1 MATEYP
7 TDEQL
12 LKVKN
17 WDTLTEG
24 VKPLV
29 QYIESLWW
37 EPDWGFILRKAY
49 RQARKLELHTGG
61 WSGNESIIASL
72 MSNVSFWNLYWEK
85 STVGGHYWFIIPEE
99 DWEREEMKSTG
110 KEKAE
115 MKEVRQEEKVQQ
127 GS

>member
-1 MATEYP
+1 MS
-7 TDEQL
+7 
-12 LKVKN
+12 
-17 WDTLTEG
+17 
-24 VKPLV
+24 
-29 QYIESLWW
+29 SLWCN
-37 EPDWGFILRKAY
+37 ILSPFGGSQIGDSSCGR
-49 RQARKLELHTGG
+49 HTGEPRSSNFTLEAG
-61 WSGNESIIASL
+61 LATKASL
-72 MSNVSFWNLYWEK
+72 LREQSNLSFWNLYWEK